1 MSDPKKVIVTH
12 QNPDVDAICGIWQ
25 LQRFDKEIY
34 QTSQISFVPAGN
46 QISDQQLTDLNI
58 TRQEVTHVDT
68 GNIDFD
74 HHDDRHTGQS
84 ASLLIFHY
92 LIDKYNYLKD
102 DQALKRV
109 VEFANRSDQ
118 FDSYYW
124 PESTNDRYMFM
135 IENILNGYKLGG
147 HGDDHE
153 LVRLGSECLDGA
165 YSMLKITIEAEK
177 EIGVGTEF
185 ISKWGKS
192 LALSSSNDSAIK
204 LAQKMGYNIAVRKD
218 PDGGNI
224 RIKAAPLPQID
235 LTPVYKAIVDLDRAG
250 TWYFHPGRHMLLNGS
265 KKHQGQKPSPLSLDQ
280 VIEVIKSIK

>member
-1 MSDPKKVIVTH
+1 MPDSKKLIVTH

-34 QTSQISFVPAGN
+34 QTAQISFVPAGN
-46 QISDQQLTDLNI
+46 QVSDQQLSDLNI
-58 TRQEVTHVDT
+58 TSQEVIHVDT

-74 HHDDRHTGQS
+74 HHDENHAGQS
-84 ASLLIFHY
+84 SSLLIYLY
-92 LIDKYNYLKD
+92 LIDKYDHLKD
-102 DQALKRV
+102 DQALKRM
-109 VEFANRSDQ
+109 VEFANRTDQ
-118 FDSYYW
+118 FDSYHW
-124 PESTNDRYMFM
+124 PEPTNDRYMFM

-147 HGDDHE
+147 HGDDHD
-153 LVRLGSECLDGA
+153 LVRLGSECLDGT
-165 YSMLKITIEAEK
+165 YSMLKITVEAEK
-177 EIGVGTEF
+177 EIGLGKEF
-185 ISKWGKS
+185 KSKWGKS

-218 PDGGNI
+218 PDEGNI

-235 LTPVYKAIVDLDRAG
+235 LTPVYKAIVDLDKKG

-280 VIEVIKSIK
+280 VIEIIKSIK